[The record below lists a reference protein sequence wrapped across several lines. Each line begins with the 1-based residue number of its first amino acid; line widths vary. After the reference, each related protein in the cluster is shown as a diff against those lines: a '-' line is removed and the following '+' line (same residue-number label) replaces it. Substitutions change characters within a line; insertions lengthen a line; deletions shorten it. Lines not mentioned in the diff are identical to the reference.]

1 MARQFGSAPLSSSRP
16 YAAREEQT
24 RLLLIEAAS
33 APTPIRKRRL
43 QERAALLN
51 HPMALGVARPY
62 HGRGVEDEDIDQ
74 VALLGLWKAV
84 LGYTPSPTATFAAYA
99 IPTITGEV
107 KRHFRDHGW
116 LVRPTRTVQ
125 EHTLALNQAASSL
138 RHQLGREPDDQDLS
152 EYLSISL
159 VELDRARQ
167 AQRGYHGQSM
177 DTPLSGTTQT
187 LAETL
192 PDRDDEYDLI
202 DTTLTLRRAIAQL
215 PERDRNLLRLRYTM
229 ELTQSDI
236 GEELGVSQMHVS
248 RLLRRVHA
256 KLQDCLVPQA
266 S

>member
-1 MARQFGSAPLSSSRP
+1 MAHQLESSPVSSSRP
-16 YAAREEQT
+16 YAARDEQT
-24 RLLLIEAAS
+24 RQLLTEAAS
-33 APTPIRKRRL
+33 AAPIRKRRL
-43 QERAALLN
+43 QERAAALN
-51 HPMALGVARPY
+51 HSMALGVARPY

-84 LGYTPSPTATFAAYA
+84 LGYTPSPNATFAAYA

-125 EHTLALNQAASSL
+125 EHTLALNQATSSL
-138 RHQLGREPDDQDLS
+138 RHRLGREPDQQDLA
-152 EYLSISL
+152 EHLDISV

-215 PERDRNLLRLRYTM
+215 PERDRNLLRLRYSM
-229 ELTQSDI
+229 GLTQSDI
-236 GEELGVSQMHVS
+236 GEQLGVSQMHVS